1 MKQKQIL
8 FLVIL
13 FLSFSKNVFS
23 AENEKPQE
31 NLTKEEKILTL
42 EDCVSLA
49 KENNLSIKVEQN
61 TLNDLKRKNETSWNS
76 VSPSIKGEASFL
88 DDFSKNTESF
98 SVSGS
103 LGLTLS
109 TNLYSTIKGAKLNY
123 ENGLLTYNQAVKQIE
138 MSVWKTFYGL
148 IYKTE
153 YLSFQSQNLLT
164 AKKNYE
170 QNLEKFKNGKISEL
184 DVMTSRV
191 NYEQK
196 KPTVEEARIG
206 LVNDMEL
213 FKQIIGVPF
222 DEEIKLSGS
231 LDSFLELKNVKL
243 PPKENPAPN
252 VQAAQFALQIAE
264 NNLLADRFSA
274 YGPVISGSY
283 KYGQSLN
290 IDNSLWNETNSLT
303 VAVSIPLDGYLPWS
317 QGAVAI
323 NSKKQA
329 VDSARLKLEDAE
341 KSIRVNTENA
351 LRKINQ
357 IISMLEVSKE
367 TVALAKKTYEMTET
381 AYNYGKTDFLTLQNA
396 SDNVLNAEVSLK
408 NQAKTLM
415 ETLLDTE
422 YLLGL
427 EFGTILKL
435 STE

>member
-1 MKQKQIL
+1 MKLKQIL
-8 FLVIL
+8 FLFIL
-13 FLSFSKNVFS
+13 FSVFSWNVFS
-23 AENEKPQE
+23 AENGELSK
-31 NLTKEEKILTL
+31 EKILTL
-42 EDCVSLA
+42 EECISLA
-49 KENNLSIKVEQN
+49 KENNLSIKVQKN

-76 VSPSIKGEASFL
+76 VSPSIKGEAAFQ
-88 DDFSKNTESF
+88 DDFVNKTESF
-98 SVSGS
+98 AISGS

-138 MSVWKTFYGL
+138 MSVWKTFYDL

-153 YLSFQSQNLLT
+153 YFSFQSQNLLT

-184 DVMTSRV
+184 DVMSTRV
-191 NYEQK
+191 SYEQK
-196 KPTVEEARIG
+196 KPVLEEARID
-206 LVNDMEL
+206 LTNNLEL
-213 FKQIIGVPF
+213 FKNIIGVDF
-222 DEEIKLSGS
+222 DDEIKLDGS
-231 LDSFLELKNVKL
+231 LDFLLELKDIKL
-243 PPKENPAPN
+243 PPKENPSPD
-252 VQAAQFALQIAE
+252 VQAAKFAVEIAE
-264 NNLLADRFSA
+264 NNLLAQRFSS
-274 YGPVISGSY
+274 YSPVITGTY
-283 KYGQSLN
+283 KYAQTLN
-290 IDNSLWNETNSLT
+290 IDNSLWNETSSLS
-303 VAVSIPLDGYLPWS
+303 VGVSIPLDSYLPWS
-317 QGAVAI
+317 SSAVSI
-323 NSKKQA
+323 NSKKESLE
-329 VDSARLKLEDAE
+329 SAKLNLEDAE

>member
-1 MKQKQIL
+1 MKLKQIL
-8 FLVIL
+8 FLFIL
-13 FLSFSKNVFS
+13 FSVFSWNVFS
-23 AENEKPQE
+23 AENDELSK
-31 NLTKEEKILTL
+31 EKILTL
-42 EDCVSLA
+42 EECISLA
-49 KENNLSIKVEQN
+49 KENNLSIKVQKN

-76 VSPSIKGEASFL
+76 VSPSIKGDAAFQ
-88 DDFSKNTESF
+88 DDFINKTESF
-98 SVSGS
+98 AISGS

-138 MSVWKTFYGL
+138 MSVWKTFYDL

-153 YLSFQSQNLLT
+153 YFSFQSQNLLT

-184 DVMTSRV
+184 DVMSSRV
-191 NYEQK
+191 SYEQK
-196 KPTVEEARIG
+196 KPVLEEARID
-206 LVNDMEL
+206 LTNNLEL
-213 FKQIIGVPF
+213 FKNIIGVDF
-222 DEEIKLSGS
+222 DDEIKLDGS
-231 LDSFLELKNVKL
+231 LDFLLELKDIKL
-243 PPKENPAPN
+243 PPKENPSPD
-252 VQAAQFALQIAE
+252 VQAAKFAVEIAE
-264 NNLLADRFSA
+264 NNLLAQRFSS
-274 YGPVISGSY
+274 YSPVITGTY
-283 KYGQSLN
+283 KYAQTLN
-290 IDNSLWNETNSLT
+290 IDNSLWNETSSLS
-303 VAVSIPLDGYLPWS
+303 VGVSIPLDSYLPWS
-317 QGAVAI
+317 SSAVSI
-323 NSKKQA
+323 NSKKESLE
-329 VDSARLKLEDAE
+329 SAKLNLEDAE

>member
-1 MKQKQIL
+1 MKLKQIL
-8 FLVIL
+8 FLFIL
-13 FLSFSKNVFS
+13 FSVFSWNVSS
-23 AENEKPQE
+23 AENGELSK
-31 NLTKEEKILTL
+31 EKILTL
-42 EDCVSLA
+42 EECISLA
-49 KENNLSIKVEQN
+49 KENNLSIKVQKN

-76 VSPSIKGEASFL
+76 VSPSIKGDAAFQ
-88 DDFSKNTESF
+88 DDFTNKTESF
-98 SVSGS
+98 AISGS

-138 MSVWKTFYGL
+138 MSVWKTFYDL

-153 YLSFQSQNLLT
+153 YFSFQSQNLLT

-184 DVMTSRV
+184 DVMSSRV
-191 NYEQK
+191 SYEQK
-196 KPTVEEARIG
+196 KPVLEEARID
-206 LVNDMEL
+206 LTNNLEL
-213 FKQIIGVPF
+213 FKNIIGVDF
-222 DEEIKLSGS
+222 DDEIKLDGS
-231 LDSFLELKNVKL
+231 LDFLLELKDIKL
-243 PPKENPAPN
+243 PPKENPSPD
-252 VQAAQFALQIAE
+252 VQAAKFAVEIAE
-264 NNLLADRFSA
+264 NNLLAQRFSS
-274 YGPVISGSY
+274 YSPVITGTY
-283 KYGQSLN
+283 KYGQALN
-290 IDNSLWNETNSLT
+290 IDNSLWNETSSLS
-303 VAVSIPLDGYLPWS
+303 VGVSIPLDSYLPWS
-317 QGAVAI
+317 SSAVSI
-323 NSKKQA
+323 NSKKESLE
-329 VDSARLKLEDAE
+329 SAKLNLEDAE
-341 KSIRVNTENA
+341 NSIRVNTENA

>member
-1 MKQKQIL
+1 MKLKQIL
-8 FLVIL
+8 FLFIL
-13 FLSFSKNVFS
+13 FSVFSWNVFS
-23 AENEKPQE
+23 AENDELSK
-31 NLTKEEKILTL
+31 EKILTL
-42 EDCVSLA
+42 EECISLA
-49 KENNLSIKVEQN
+49 KENNLSIKVQKN

-76 VSPSIKGEASFL
+76 VSPSIKGDAAFQ
-88 DDFSKNTESF
+88 DDFTNKTESF
-98 SVSGS
+98 SISGS

-138 MSVWKTFYGL
+138 MSVWKTFYDL

-153 YLSFQSQNLLT
+153 YFSFQSQNLLT

-184 DVMTSRV
+184 DVMSSRV
-191 NYEQK
+191 SYEQK
-196 KPTVEEARIG
+196 KPVLEEARID
-206 LVNDMEL
+206 LTNNLEL
-213 FKQIIGVPF
+213 FKNIIGVDF
-222 DEEIKLSGS
+222 DDEIKLDGS
-231 LDSFLELKNVKL
+231 LDFLLELKDIKL
-243 PPKENPAPN
+243 PPKENPSPD
-252 VQAAQFALQIAE
+252 VQAAKFAVEIAE
-264 NNLLADRFSA
+264 NNLLAQRFSS
-274 YGPVISGSY
+274 YSPVITGTY
-283 KYGQSLN
+283 KYGQTLN
-290 IDNSLWNETNSLT
+290 IDNSLWNETSFLS
-303 VAVSIPLDGYLPWS
+303 VGVSIPLDSYLPWS
-317 QGAVAI
+317 SSAVSI
-323 NSKKQA
+323 NSKKESLE
-329 VDSARLKLEDAE
+329 SAKLNLEDAE

>member
-1 MKQKQIL
+1 MKLKQIL
-8 FLVIL
+8 FLFIL
-13 FLSFSKNVFS
+13 FSVFSWNVFS
-23 AENEKPQE
+23 AENDELSK
-31 NLTKEEKILTL
+31 EKILTL
-42 EDCVSLA
+42 EECISLA
-49 KENNLSIKVEQN
+49 KENNLSIKVHKN

-76 VSPSIKGEASFL
+76 VSPSIKGEASFQ
-88 DDFSKNTESF
+88 DDFTNKTTESF
-98 SVSGS
+98 SISGS

-138 MSVWKTFYGL
+138 MSVWKTFYDL

-153 YLSFQSQNLLT
+153 YFSFQSQNLLT

-184 DVMTSRV
+184 DVMSSRV
-191 NYEQK
+191 SYEQK
-196 KPTVEEARIG
+196 KPVLEEARID
-206 LVNDMEL
+206 LTNNLEL
-213 FKQIIGVPF
+213 FKNIIGVDF
-222 DEEIKLSGS
+222 DDEIKLDGS
-231 LDSFLELKNVKL
+231 LDFLLELKDIKL
-243 PPKENPAPN
+243 PPKENPSPD
-252 VQAAQFALQIAE
+252 VQAAKFAVEIAE
-264 NNLLADRFSA
+264 NHLLAQRFSS
-274 YGPVISGSY
+274 YSPVITGTY
-283 KYGQSLN
+283 KYGQTLN
-290 IDNSLWNETNSLT
+290 IDNSLWNETSSIS
-303 VAVSIPLDGYLPWS
+303 VGVSIPLDSYLPWS
-317 QGAVAI
+317 SSAVSI
-323 NSKKQA
+323 NSKKESLE
-329 VDSARLKLEDAE
+329 SAKLNLEDAE

>member
-1 MKQKQIL
+1 MKLKQIL
-8 FLVIL
+8 FLFIL
-13 FLSFSKNVFS
+13 FSVFSWNVFS
-23 AENEKPQE
+23 AENGELSK
-31 NLTKEEKILTL
+31 EKILTL
-42 EDCVSLA
+42 EECISLA
-49 KENNLSIKVEQN
+49 KENNLSIKVQKN

-76 VSPSIKGEASFL
+76 VSPSIKGDAAFQ
-88 DDFSKNTESF
+88 DDFTNKTTESF
-98 SVSGS
+98 SISGS

-138 MSVWKTFYGL
+138 MSVWKTFYDL

-153 YLSFQSQNLLT
+153 YFSFQSQNLLT

-184 DVMTSRV
+184 DVMSSRV
-191 NYEQK
+191 SYEQK
-196 KPTVEEARIG
+196 KPVLEEARID
-206 LVNDMEL
+206 LTNNLEL
-213 FKQIIGVPF
+213 FKNIIGVDF
-222 DEEIKLSGS
+222 DDEIKLDGS
-231 LDSFLELKNVKL
+231 LDFLLELKDIKL
-243 PPKENPAPN
+243 PPKENPSPD
-252 VQAAQFALQIAE
+252 VQAAKFAVEIAE
-264 NNLLADRFSA
+264 NNLLAQRFSS
-274 YGPVISGSY
+274 YSPVITGTY
-283 KYGQSLN
+283 KYGQTLN
-290 IDNSLWNETNSLT
+290 IDNSLWNETSSLS
-303 VAVSIPLDGYLPWS
+303 VGVSIPLDSYLPWS
-317 QGAVAI
+317 SSAVSI
-323 NSKKQA
+323 NSKKESLE
-329 VDSARLKLEDAE
+329 SAKLNLEDAE

>member
-1 MKQKQIL
+1 MKLKQIL
-8 FLVIL
+8 FLFIL
-13 FLSFSKNVFS
+13 FSVFSWNVFS
-23 AENEKPQE
+23 AENGELSK
-31 NLTKEEKILTL
+31 EKILTL
-42 EDCVSLA
+42 EECISLA
-49 KENNLSIKVEQN
+49 KENNLSIKVQKN

-76 VSPSIKGEASFL
+76 VSPSIKGEAAFQ
-88 DDFSKNTESF
+88 DDFVNTTESF
-98 SVSGS
+98 AISGS

-138 MSVWKTFYGL
+138 MSVWKTFYDL

-153 YLSFQSQNLLT
+153 YFSFQSQNLLT

-184 DVMTSRV
+184 DVMSSRV
-191 NYEQK
+191 SYEQK
-196 KPTVEEARIG
+196 KPVLEEARID
-206 LVNDMEL
+206 LTNNLEL
-213 FKQIIGVPF
+213 FKNIIGVDF
-222 DEEIKLSGS
+222 DDEIKLDGS
-231 LDSFLELKNVKL
+231 LDFLLELKDIKL
-243 PPKENPAPN
+243 PPKENPSPD
-252 VQAAQFALQIAE
+252 VQAAKFAVEIAE
-264 NNLLADRFSA
+264 NNLLAQRFSS
-274 YGPVISGSY
+274 YSPVITGTY
-283 KYGQSLN
+283 KYGQALN
-290 IDNSLWNETNSLT
+290 IDNSLWNETSSLS
-303 VAVSIPLDGYLPWS
+303 VGVSIPLDSYLPWS
-317 QGAVAI
+317 SNAVSI
-323 NSKKQA
+323 NSKKESLE
-329 VDSARLKLEDAE
+329 SAKLNLEDAE

>member
-1 MKQKQIL
+1 MKLKQIL
-8 FLVIL
+8 FLFIL
-13 FLSFSKNVFS
+13 FSVFSWNVFS
-23 AENEKPQE
+23 AENDELSK
-31 NLTKEEKILTL
+31 EKILTL
-42 EDCVSLA
+42 EECISLA
-49 KENNLSIKVEQN
+49 KENNLSIKVHKN

-76 VSPSIKGEASFL
+76 VSPSIKGDAAFQ
-88 DDFSKNTESF
+88 DDFTNKTTESF
-98 SVSGS
+98 SISGS

-138 MSVWKTFYGL
+138 MSVWKTFYDL

-153 YLSFQSQNLLT
+153 YFSFQSQNLLT

-184 DVMTSRV
+184 DVMSSRV
-191 NYEQK
+191 SYEQK
-196 KPTVEEARIG
+196 KPVLEEARID
-206 LVNDMEL
+206 LTNNLEL
-213 FKQIIGVPF
+213 FKNIIGVDF
-222 DEEIKLSGS
+222 DDEIKLDGS
-231 LDSFLELKNVKL
+231 LDFLLELKDIKL
-243 PPKENPAPN
+243 PPKENPSPD
-252 VQAAQFALQIAE
+252 VQAAKFAVEIAE
-264 NNLLADRFSA
+264 NNLLAQRFSS
-274 YGPVISGSY
+274 YSPVITGTY
-283 KYGQSLN
+283 KYGQALN
-290 IDNSLWNETNSLT
+290 IDNSLWNETSSLS
-303 VAVSIPLDGYLPWS
+303 VGVSIPLDSYLPWS
-317 QGAVAI
+317 SSAVSI
-323 NSKKQA
+323 NSKKESLE
-329 VDSARLKLEDAE
+329 SAKLNLEDAE

-396 SDNVLNAEVSLK
+396 SDNVLNTEVSLK

>member
-1 MKQKQIL
+1 MKLKQIL
-8 FLVIL
+8 FLFIL
-13 FLSFSKNVFS
+13 FSVFSWNVFS
-23 AENEKPQE
+23 AENGELSK
-31 NLTKEEKILTL
+31 EKILTL
-42 EDCVSLA
+42 EECISLA
-49 KENNLSIKVEQN
+49 KENNLSIKVHKN

-76 VSPSIKGEASFL
+76 VSPSIKGDAAFQ
-88 DDFSKNTESF
+88 DDFTNKTESF
-98 SVSGS
+98 AISGS

-138 MSVWKTFYGL
+138 MSVWKTFYDL

-153 YLSFQSQNLLT
+153 YFSFQSQNLLT

-184 DVMTSRV
+184 DVMSSRV
-191 NYEQK
+191 SYEQK
-196 KPTVEEARIG
+196 KPLLEEARID
-206 LVNDMEL
+206 LTNNLEL
-213 FKQIIGVPF
+213 FKNIIGVDF
-222 DEEIKLSGS
+222 DDEIKLDGS
-231 LDSFLELKNVKL
+231 LDFLLELKDIKL
-243 PPKENPAPN
+243 PPKENPSPD
-252 VQAAQFALQIAE
+252 VQAAKFAVEIAE
-264 NNLLADRFSA
+264 NNLLAQRFSS
-274 YGPVISGSY
+274 YSPVITGTY
-283 KYGQSLN
+283 KYGQALN
-290 IDNSLWNETNSLT
+290 IDNSLWNETSSLS
-303 VAVSIPLDGYLPWS
+303 VGVSIPLDSYLPWS
-317 QGAVAI
+317 SSAVSI
-323 NSKKQA
+323 NSKKESLE
-329 VDSARLKLEDAE
+329 SAKLNLEDAE

>member
-1 MKQKQIL
+1 MKLKQIL
-8 FLVIL
+8 FLFIL
-13 FLSFSKNVFS
+13 FSVFSWNVFS
-23 AENEKPQE
+23 AENDELSK
-31 NLTKEEKILTL
+31 EKILTL
-42 EDCVSLA
+42 EECISLA
-49 KENNLSIKVEQN
+49 KENNLSIKVHKN

-76 VSPSIKGEASFL
+76 VSPSIKGDAAFQ
-88 DDFSKNTESF
+88 DDFTNKTTESF
-98 SVSGS
+98 SISGS

-138 MSVWKTFYGL
+138 MSVWKTFYDL

-153 YLSFQSQNLLT
+153 YFSFQSQNLLT

-184 DVMTSRV
+184 DVMSSRV
-191 NYEQK
+191 SYEQK
-196 KPTVEEARIG
+196 KPVLEEARID
-206 LVNDMEL
+206 LTNNLEL
-213 FKQIIGVPF
+213 FKNIIGVDF
-222 DEEIKLSGS
+222 DDEIKLDGS
-231 LDSFLELKNVKL
+231 LDFLLELKDIKL
-243 PPKENPAPN
+243 PPKENPSPD
-252 VQAAQFALQIAE
+252 VQAAKFAVEIAE
-264 NNLLADRFSA
+264 NNLLAQRFSS
-274 YGPVISGSY
+274 YSPVITGTY
-283 KYGQSLN
+283 KYGQTLN
-290 IDNSLWNETNSLT
+290 IDNSLWNETSSLS
-303 VAVSIPLDGYLPWS
+303 VGVSIPLDSYLPWS
-317 QGAVAI
+317 SSAVSI
-323 NSKKQA
+323 NSKKESLE
-329 VDSARLKLEDAE
+329 SAKLNLEDAE

>member
-1 MKQKQIL
+1 MKLKQIL
-8 FLVIL
+8 FLFIL
-13 FLSFSKNVFS
+13 FSVFSWNVFS
-23 AENEKPQE
+23 AENGELSK
-31 NLTKEEKILTL
+31 EKILTL
-42 EDCVSLA
+42 EECISLA
-49 KENNLSIKVEQN
+49 KENNLSIKVQKN

-76 VSPSIKGEASFL
+76 VSPSIKGDALFQ
-88 DDFSKNTESF
+88 DDFTNKTTESF
-98 SVSGS
+98 SISGS

-138 MSVWKTFYGL
+138 MSVWKTFYDL

-153 YLSFQSQNLLT
+153 YFSFQSQNLLT

-184 DVMTSRV
+184 DVMSSRV
-191 NYEQK
+191 SYEQK
-196 KPTVEEARIG
+196 KPVLEEARID
-206 LVNDMEL
+206 LTNNLEL
-213 FKQIIGVPF
+213 FKNIIGVDF
-222 DEEIKLSGS
+222 DDEIKLDGS
-231 LDSFLELKNVKL
+231 LDFLLELKDIKL
-243 PPKENPAPN
+243 PPKENPSPD
-252 VQAAQFALQIAE
+252 VQAAKFAVEIAE
-264 NNLLADRFSA
+264 NNLLAQRFSS
-274 YGPVISGSY
+274 YSPVITGTY
-283 KYGQSLN
+283 KYGQTLN
-290 IDNSLWNETNSLT
+290 IDNSLWNETSSLS
-303 VAVSIPLDGYLPWS
+303 VGVSIPLDSYLPWS
-317 QGAVAI
+317 SSAVSI
-323 NSKKQA
+323 NSKKESLE
-329 VDSARLKLEDAE
+329 SAKLNLEDAE
-341 KSIRVNTENA
+341 NSIRVNTENA

>member
-1 MKQKQIL
+1 MKLKQIL
-8 FLVIL
+8 FLFIL
-13 FLSFSKNVFS
+13 FSVFSWNVFS
-23 AENEKPQE
+23 AENGELSK
-31 NLTKEEKILTL
+31 EKILTL
-42 EDCVSLA
+42 EECISLA
-49 KENNLSIKVEQN
+49 KENNLSIKVQKN

-76 VSPSIKGEASFL
+76 VSPSIKGDAAFQ
-88 DDFSKNTESF
+88 DDFINKTTESF
-98 SVSGS
+98 SISGS

-138 MSVWKTFYGL
+138 MSVWKTFYDL

-153 YLSFQSQNLLT
+153 YFSFQSQNLLT

-184 DVMTSRV
+184 DVMSSRV
-191 NYEQK
+191 SYEQK
-196 KPTVEEARIG
+196 KPVLEEARID
-206 LVNDMEL
+206 LTNNLEL
-213 FKQIIGVPF
+213 FKNIIGVDF
-222 DEEIKLSGS
+222 DDEIKLDGS
-231 LDSFLELKNVKL
+231 LDFLLELKDIKL
-243 PPKENPAPN
+243 PPKENPSPD
-252 VQAAQFALQIAE
+252 VQAAKFAVEIAE
-264 NNLLADRFSA
+264 NNLLAQRFSS
-274 YGPVISGSY
+274 YSPVITGTY
-283 KYGQSLN
+283 KYGQALN
-290 IDNSLWNETNSLT
+290 IDNSLWNETSSLS
-303 VAVSIPLDGYLPWS
+303 VGVSIPLDSYLPWS
-317 QGAVAI
+317 SSAVSI
-323 NSKKQA
+323 NSKKESLE
-329 VDSARLKLEDAE
+329 SAKLNLEDAE

>member
-1 MKQKQIL
+1 MKLKQIL
-8 FLVIL
+8 FLFIL
-13 FLSFSKNVFS
+13 FSVFSWNVFS
-23 AENEKPQE
+23 AENDELSK
-31 NLTKEEKILTL
+31 EKILTL
-42 EDCVSLA
+42 EECISLA
-49 KENNLSIKVEQN
+49 KENNLSIKVQKN

-76 VSPSIKGEASFL
+76 VSPSIKGDAAFQ
-88 DDFSKNTESF
+88 DDFTNKTTERF
-98 SVSGS
+98 EISGS

-138 MSVWKTFYGL
+138 MSVWKTFYDL

-153 YLSFQSQNLLT
+153 YFSFQSQNLLT

-184 DVMTSRV
+184 DVMSSRV
-191 NYEQK
+191 SYEQK
-196 KPTVEEARIG
+196 KPVLEEARID
-206 LVNDMEL
+206 LTNNLEL
-213 FKQIIGVPF
+213 FKNIIGVDF
-222 DEEIKLSGS
+222 DDEIKLDGS
-231 LDSFLELKNVKL
+231 LDFLLELKDIKL
-243 PPKENPAPN
+243 PPKENPSPD
-252 VQAAQFALQIAE
+252 VQAAKFAVEIAE
-264 NNLLADRFSA
+264 NNLLAQRFSS
-274 YGPVISGSY
+274 YSPVITGTY
-283 KYGQSLN
+283 KYGQTLN
-290 IDNSLWNETNSLT
+290 IDNSLWNETSSLS
-303 VAVSIPLDGYLPWS
+303 VGVSIPLDSYLPWS
-317 QGAVAI
+317 SSAVSI
-323 NSKKQA
+323 NSKKESLE
-329 VDSARLKLEDAE
+329 SAKLNLEDAE

>member
-1 MKQKQIL
+1 MKLKQIL
-8 FLVIL
+8 FLFIL
-13 FLSFSKNVFS
+13 FSVFSWNVFS
-23 AENEKPQE
+23 AENDELSK
-31 NLTKEEKILTL
+31 EKILTL
-42 EDCVSLA
+42 EECISLA
-49 KENNLSIKVEQN
+49 KENNLSIKVHKN

-76 VSPSIKGEASFL
+76 VSPSIKGEAAFQ
-88 DDFSKNTESF
+88 DDFINKTESF
-98 SVSGS
+98 AISGS

-138 MSVWKTFYGL
+138 MSVWKTFYDL

-153 YLSFQSQNLLT
+153 YFSFQSQNLLT

-184 DVMTSRV
+184 DVMSSRV
-191 NYEQK
+191 SYEQK
-196 KPTVEEARIG
+196 KPVLEEARID
-206 LVNDMEL
+206 LTNNLEL
-213 FKQIIGVPF
+213 FKNIIGVDF
-222 DEEIKLSGS
+222 DDEIKLDGS
-231 LDSFLELKNVKL
+231 LDFLLELKDIKL
-243 PPKENPAPN
+243 PPKENPSPD
-252 VQAAQFALQIAE
+252 VQAAKFAVEIAE
-264 NNLLADRFSA
+264 NNLLAQRFSS
-274 YGPVISGSY
+274 YSPVITGTY
-283 KYGQSLN
+283 KYGQALN
-290 IDNSLWNETNSLT
+290 IDNSLWNETSSLS
-303 VAVSIPLDGYLPWS
+303 VGVSIPLDSYLPWS
-317 QGAVAI
+317 SSAVSI
-323 NSKKQA
+323 NSKKESLE
-329 VDSARLKLEDAE
+329 SAKLNLEDAE

>member
-1 MKQKQIL
+1 MKLKQIL
-8 FLVIL
+8 FLFIL
-13 FLSFSKNVFS
+13 FSVFSWNVFS
-23 AENEKPQE
+23 AENDELSK
-31 NLTKEEKILTL
+31 EKILTL
-42 EDCVSLA
+42 EECISLA
-49 KENNLSIKVEQN
+49 KENNLSIKVQKN

-76 VSPSIKGEASFL
+76 VSPSIKGEAAFQ
-88 DDFSKNTESF
+88 DDFVNKTESF
-98 SVSGS
+98 AISGS

-138 MSVWKTFYGL
+138 MSVWKTFYDL

-153 YLSFQSQNLLT
+153 YFSFQSQNLLT

-184 DVMTSRV
+184 DVMSSRV
-191 NYEQK
+191 SYEQK
-196 KPTVEEARIG
+196 KPVLEEARID
-206 LVNDMEL
+206 LTNNLEL
-213 FKQIIGVPF
+213 FKNIIGVDF
-222 DEEIKLSGS
+222 DDEIKLDGS
-231 LDSFLELKNVKL
+231 LDFLLELKDIKL
-243 PPKENPAPN
+243 PPKENPSPD
-252 VQAAQFALQIAE
+252 VQAAKFAVEIAE
-264 NNLLADRFSA
+264 NNLLAQRFSSDS
-274 YGPVISGSY
+274 PVITGTY
-283 KYGQSLN
+283 KYGQALN
-290 IDNSLWNETNSLT
+290 IDNSLWNETSSLS
-303 VAVSIPLDGYLPWS
+303 VGVSIPLDSYLPWS
-317 QGAVAI
+317 SSAVSI
-323 NSKKQA
+323 NSKKESLE
-329 VDSARLKLEDAE
+329 SAKLNLEDAE
-341 KSIRVNTENA
+341 NSIRVNTENA

>member
-1 MKQKQIL
+1 MKLKQIL
-8 FLVIL
+8 FLFIL
-13 FLSFSKNVFS
+13 FSVFSWNVFS
-23 AENEKPQE
+23 AENDELSK
-31 NLTKEEKILTL
+31 EKILTL
-42 EDCVSLA
+42 EECISLA
-49 KENNLSIKVEQN
+49 KENNLSIKVQKN

-76 VSPSIKGEASFL
+76 VSPSIKGEAAFQ
-88 DDFSKNTESF
+88 DDFVNKTESF
-98 SVSGS
+98 AISGS

-138 MSVWKTFYGL
+138 MSVWKTFYDL

-153 YLSFQSQNLLT
+153 YFSFQSQNLLT

-184 DVMTSRV
+184 DVMSSRV
-191 NYEQK
+191 SYEQK
-196 KPTVEEARIG
+196 KPVLEEARID
-206 LVNDMEL
+206 LTNNLEL
-213 FKQIIGVPF
+213 FKNIIGVDF
-222 DEEIKLSGS
+222 DDEIKLDGS
-231 LDSFLELKNVKL
+231 LDFLLELKDIKL
-243 PPKENPAPN
+243 PPKENPSPD
-252 VQAAQFALQIAE
+252 VQAAKFAVEIAE
-264 NNLLADRFSA
+264 NNLLAQRFSS
-274 YGPVISGSY
+274 YSPVITGTY
-283 KYGQSLN
+283 KYGQALN
-290 IDNSLWNETNSLT
+290 IDNSLWNETSSLS
-303 VAVSIPLDGYLPWS
+303 VGVSIPLDSYLPWS
-317 QGAVAI
+317 SSAVSI
-323 NSKKQA
+323 NSKKESLE
-329 VDSARLKLEDAE
+329 SAKLNLEDAE

>member
-1 MKQKQIL
+1 MKLKQIL
-8 FLVIL
+8 FLFIL
-13 FLSFSKNVFS
+13 FSVFSWNVFS
-23 AENEKPQE
+23 AENGELSK
-31 NLTKEEKILTL
+31 EKILTL
-42 EDCVSLA
+42 EECISLA
-49 KENNLSIKVEQN
+49 KENNLSIKVQKN

-76 VSPSIKGEASFL
+76 VSPSIKGDAAFQ
-88 DDFSKNTESF
+88 DDFTNKTTESF
-98 SVSGS
+98 SISGS

-138 MSVWKTFYGL
+138 MSVWKTFYDL

-153 YLSFQSQNLLT
+153 YFSFQSQNLLT

-184 DVMTSRV
+184 DVMSSRV
-191 NYEQK
+191 SYEQK
-196 KPTVEEARIG
+196 KPVLEEARID
-206 LVNDMEL
+206 LTNNLEL
-213 FKQIIGVPF
+213 FKNIIGVDF
-222 DEEIKLSGS
+222 DDEIKLDGS
-231 LDSFLELKNVKL
+231 LDFLLELKDIKL
-243 PPKENPAPN
+243 PPKENPSPD
-252 VQAAQFALQIAE
+252 VQAAKFAVEIAE
-264 NNLLADRFSA
+264 NNLLAQRFSS
-274 YGPVISGSY
+274 YSPVITGTY
-283 KYGQSLN
+283 KYAQTLN
-290 IDNSLWNETNSLT
+290 IDNSLWNETSSLS
-303 VAVSIPLDGYLPWS
+303 VGVSIPLDSYLPWS
-317 QGAVAI
+317 SSAVSI
-323 NSKKQA
+323 NSKKESLE
-329 VDSARLKLEDAE
+329 SAKLNLEDAE
-341 KSIRVNTENA
+341 NSIRVNTENA

>member
-1 MKQKQIL
+1 MKLKQIL
-8 FLVIL
+8 FLFIL
-13 FLSFSKNVFS
+13 FSVFSWNVFS
-23 AENEKPQE
+23 AENGELSK
-31 NLTKEEKILTL
+31 EKILTL
-42 EDCVSLA
+42 EECISLA
-49 KENNLSIKVEQN
+49 KENNLSIKVQKN

-76 VSPSIKGEASFL
+76 VSPSIKGDAAFQ
-88 DDFSKNTESF
+88 DDFTNKTESF
-98 SVSGS
+98 AISGS

-138 MSVWKTFYGL
+138 MSVWKTFYDL

-153 YLSFQSQNLLT
+153 YFSFQSQNLLT

-184 DVMTSRV
+184 DVMSRRV
-191 NYEQK
+191 SYEQK
-196 KPTVEEARIG
+196 KPVLEEARID
-206 LVNDMEL
+206 LTNNLEL
-213 FKQIIGVPF
+213 FKNIIGVDF
-222 DEEIKLSGS
+222 DDEIKLDGS
-231 LDSFLELKNVKL
+231 LDFLLELKDIKL
-243 PPKENPAPN
+243 PPKENPSPD
-252 VQAAQFALQIAE
+252 VQAAKFAVEIAE
-264 NNLLADRFSA
+264 NNLLAQRFSS
-274 YGPVISGSY
+274 YSPVITGTY
-283 KYGQSLN
+283 KYAQTLN
-290 IDNSLWNETNSLT
+290 IDNSLWNETSSLS
-303 VAVSIPLDGYLPWS
+303 VGVSIPLDSYLPWS
-317 QGAVAI
+317 SSAVSI
-323 NSKKQA
+323 NSKKESLE
-329 VDSARLKLEDAE
+329 SAKLNLEDAE

>member
-1 MKQKQIL
+1 MKLKQIL
-8 FLVIL
+8 FLFIL
-13 FLSFSKNVFS
+13 FSVFSWNVSS
-23 AENEKPQE
+23 AENGELSK
-31 NLTKEEKILTL
+31 EKILTL
-42 EDCVSLA
+42 EECISLA
-49 KENNLSIKVEQN
+49 KENNLSIKVQKN

-76 VSPSIKGEASFL
+76 VSPSIKGDAAFQ
-88 DDFSKNTESF
+88 DDFINKTESF
-98 SVSGS
+98 AISGS

-138 MSVWKTFYGL
+138 MSVWKTFYDL

-153 YLSFQSQNLLT
+153 YFSFQSQNLLT

-184 DVMTSRV
+184 DVMSSRV
-191 NYEQK
+191 SYEQK
-196 KPTVEEARIG
+196 KPVLEEARID
-206 LVNDMEL
+206 LTNNLEL
-213 FKQIIGVPF
+213 FKNIIGVDF
-222 DEEIKLSGS
+222 DDEIKLDGS
-231 LDSFLELKNVKL
+231 LDFLLELKDIKL
-243 PPKENPAPN
+243 PPKENPSPD
-252 VQAAQFALQIAE
+252 VQAAKFAVEIAE
-264 NNLLADRFSA
+264 NNLLAQRFSS
-274 YGPVISGSY
+274 YSPVITGTY
-283 KYGQSLN
+283 KYAQTLN
-290 IDNSLWNETNSLT
+290 IDNSLWNETSSLS
-303 VAVSIPLDGYLPWS
+303 VGVSIPLDSYLPWS
-317 QGAVAI
+317 SSAVSI
-323 NSKKQA
+323 NSKKESLE
-329 VDSARLKLEDAE
+329 SAKLNLEDAE

>member
-1 MKQKQIL
+1 MKLNQIL
-8 FLVIL
+8 FLFIL
-13 FLSFSKNVFS
+13 FSVFSWNVFS
-23 AENEKPQE
+23 AENGELSK
-31 NLTKEEKILTL
+31 EKILTL
-42 EDCVSLA
+42 EECISLA
-49 KENNLSIKVEQN
+49 KENNLSIKVQKN

-76 VSPSIKGEASFL
+76 VSPSIKGDAAFQ
-88 DDFSKNTESF
+88 DDFTNKTESF
-98 SVSGS
+98 AISGS

-138 MSVWKTFYGL
+138 MSVWKTFYDL

-153 YLSFQSQNLLT
+153 YFSFQSQNLLT

-184 DVMTSRV
+184 DVMSSRV
-191 NYEQK
+191 SYEQK
-196 KPTVEEARIG
+196 KPVLEEARID
-206 LVNDMEL
+206 LTNNLEL
-213 FKQIIGVPF
+213 FKNIIGVDF
-222 DEEIKLSGS
+222 DDEIKLDGS
-231 LDSFLELKNVKL
+231 LDFLLELKDIKL
-243 PPKENPAPN
+243 PPKENPSPD
-252 VQAAQFALQIAE
+252 VQAAKFAVEIAE
-264 NNLLADRFSA
+264 NNLLAQRFSS
-274 YGPVISGSY
+274 YSPVITGTY
-283 KYGQSLN
+283 KYGQTLN
-290 IDNSLWNETNSLT
+290 IDNSLWNETSSLS
-303 VAVSIPLDGYLPWS
+303 VGVSIPLDSYLPWS
-317 QGAVAI
+317 SSAVSI
-323 NSKKQA
+323 NSKKESLE
-329 VDSARLKLEDAE
+329 SAKLNLEDAE

>member
-1 MKQKQIL
+1 MKLKQIL
-8 FLVIL
+8 FLFIL
-13 FLSFSKNVFS
+13 FSVFSWNVFS
-23 AENEKPQE
+23 AENDELSK
-31 NLTKEEKILTL
+31 EKILTL
-42 EDCVSLA
+42 EECISLA
-49 KENNLSIKVEQN
+49 KENNLSIKVQKN

-76 VSPSIKGEASFL
+76 VSPSIKGEAAFQ
-88 DDFSKNTESF
+88 DDFVNKTESF
-98 SVSGS
+98 AISGS

-138 MSVWKTFYGL
+138 MSVWKTFYDL

-153 YLSFQSQNLLT
+153 YFSFQSQNLLT

-184 DVMTSRV
+184 DVMSSRV
-191 NYEQK
+191 SYEQK
-196 KPTVEEARIG
+196 KPVLEEARID
-206 LVNDMEL
+206 LTNNLEL
-213 FKQIIGVPF
+213 FKNIIGVDF
-222 DEEIKLSGS
+222 DDEIKLDGS
-231 LDSFLELKNVKL
+231 LDFLLELKDIKL
-243 PPKENPAPN
+243 PPKENPSPD
-252 VQAAQFALQIAE
+252 VQAAKFAVEIAE
-264 NNLLADRFSA
+264 NNLLAQRFSS
-274 YGPVISGSY
+274 YSPVITGTY
-283 KYGQSLN
+283 KYAQTLN
-290 IDNSLWNETNSLT
+290 IDNSLWNETSSLS
-303 VAVSIPLDGYLPWS
+303 VGVSIPLDSYLPWS
-317 QGAVAI
+317 SSAVSI
-323 NSKKQA
+323 NSKKESLE
-329 VDSARLKLEDAE
+329 SAKLNLEDAE

>member
-1 MKQKQIL
+1 MKLKQIL
-8 FLVIL
+8 FLFIL
-13 FLSFSKNVFS
+13 FSWNVFS
-23 AENEKPQE
+23 AENDELSK
-31 NLTKEEKILTL
+31 EKILTL
-42 EDCVSLA
+42 EECISLA
-49 KENNLSIKVEQN
+49 KENNLSIKVQKN

-76 VSPSIKGEASFL
+76 VSPSIKGDAAFQ
-88 DDFSKNTESF
+88 DDFTNKTTESF
-98 SVSGS
+98 SILGS

-138 MSVWKTFYGL
+138 MSVWKTFYDL

-153 YLSFQSQNLLT
+153 YFSFQSQNLLT

-184 DVMTSRV
+184 DVMSSRV
-191 NYEQK
+191 SYEQK
-196 KPTVEEARIG
+196 KPVLEEARID
-206 LVNDMEL
+206 LTNNLEL
-213 FKQIIGVPF
+213 FKNIIGVDF
-222 DEEIKLSGS
+222 DDEIKLDGS
-231 LDSFLELKNVKL
+231 LDFLLELKDIKL
-243 PPKENPAPN
+243 PPKENPSPD
-252 VQAAQFALQIAE
+252 VQAAKFAVEIAE
-264 NNLLADRFSA
+264 NNLLAQRFSS
-274 YGPVISGSY
+274 YSPVITGTY
-283 KYGQSLN
+283 KYGQTLN
-290 IDNSLWNETNSLT
+290 IDNSLWNETSSLS
-303 VAVSIPLDGYLPWS
+303 VGVSIPLDSYLPWS
-317 QGAVAI
+317 SNAVSI
-323 NSKKQA
+323 NSKKESLE
-329 VDSARLKLEDAE
+329 SAKLNLEDAE

>member
-1 MKQKQIL
+1 MKLKQIL
-8 FLVIL
+8 FLFIL
-13 FLSFSKNVFS
+13 FSVFSWNVFS
-23 AENEKPQE
+23 AENGELSK
-31 NLTKEEKILTL
+31 EKILTL
-42 EDCVSLA
+42 EECISLA
-49 KENNLSIKVEQN
+49 KENNLSIKVHKN

-76 VSPSIKGEASFL
+76 VSPSIKGEAAFQ
-88 DDFSKNTESF
+88 DDFVNKTESF
-98 SVSGS
+98 AISGS

-138 MSVWKTFYGL
+138 MSVWKTFYDL

-153 YLSFQSQNLLT
+153 YFSFQSQNLLT

-184 DVMTSRV
+184 DVMSSRV
-191 NYEQK
+191 SYEQK
-196 KPTVEEARIG
+196 KPVLEEARID
-206 LVNDMEL
+206 LTNNLEL
-213 FKQIIGVPF
+213 FKNIIGVDF
-222 DEEIKLSGS
+222 DDEIKLDGS
-231 LDSFLELKNVKL
+231 LDFLLELKDIKL
-243 PPKENPAPN
+243 PPKENPSPD
-252 VQAAQFALQIAE
+252 VQAAKFAVEIAE
-264 NNLLADRFSA
+264 NNLLAQRFSS
-274 YGPVISGSY
+274 YSPVITGTY
-283 KYGQSLN
+283 KYAQTLN
-290 IDNSLWNETNSLT
+290 IDNSLWNETSSLS
-303 VAVSIPLDGYLPWS
+303 VGVSIPLDSYLPWS
-317 QGAVAI
+317 SSAVSI
-323 NSKKQA
+323 NSKKESLE
-329 VDSARLKLEDAE
+329 SAKLNLEDAE

-427 EFGTILKL
+427 EFGTILKF

>member
-1 MKQKQIL
+1 MKLKQIL
-8 FLVIL
+8 FLFIL
-13 FLSFSKNVFS
+13 FSVFSWNVFS
-23 AENEKPQE
+23 AENDELSK
-31 NLTKEEKILTL
+31 EKILTL
-42 EDCVSLA
+42 EECISLA
-49 KENNLSIKVEQN
+49 KENNLSIKVHKN

-76 VSPSIKGEASFL
+76 VSPSIKGDAAFQ
-88 DDFSKNTESF
+88 DDFVNKTESF
-98 SVSGS
+98 AISGS

-138 MSVWKTFYGL
+138 MSVWKTFYDL

-153 YLSFQSQNLLT
+153 YFSFQSQNLLT

-184 DVMTSRV
+184 DVMSSRV
-191 NYEQK
+191 SYEQK
-196 KPTVEEARIG
+196 KPVLEEARID
-206 LVNDMEL
+206 LTNNLEL
-213 FKQIIGVPF
+213 FKNIIGVDF
-222 DEEIKLSGS
+222 DDEIKLDGS
-231 LDSFLELKNVKL
+231 LDFLLELKDIKL
-243 PPKENPAPN
+243 PPKENPSPD
-252 VQAAQFALQIAE
+252 VQAAKFAVEIAE
-264 NNLLADRFSA
+264 NNLLAQRFSS
-274 YGPVISGSY
+274 YSPVITGTY
-283 KYGQSLN
+283 KYGQTLN
-290 IDNSLWNETNSLT
+290 IDNSLWNETSSLS
-303 VAVSIPLDGYLPWS
+303 VGVSIPLDSYLPWS
-317 QGAVAI
+317 SSAVSI
-323 NSKKQA
+323 NSKKESLE
-329 VDSARLKLEDAE
+329 SAKLNLEDAE
-341 KSIRVNTENA
+341 NSIRVNTENA

>member
-1 MKQKQIL
+1 MKLKQIL
-8 FLVIL
+8 FLFIL
-13 FLSFSKNVFS
+13 FSVFSWNVFS
-23 AENEKPQE
+23 AENGELSK
-31 NLTKEEKILTL
+31 EKILTL
-42 EDCVSLA
+42 EECISLA
-49 KENNLSIKVEQN
+49 KENNLSIKVQKN

-76 VSPSIKGEASFL
+76 VSPSIKGDAAFQ
-88 DDFSKNTESF
+88 DDFINKTESF
-98 SVSGS
+98 AISGS

-138 MSVWKTFYGL
+138 MSVWKTFYDL

-153 YLSFQSQNLLT
+153 YFSFQSQNLLT

-184 DVMTSRV
+184 DVMSSRV
-191 NYEQK
+191 SYEQK
-196 KPTVEEARIG
+196 KPVLEEARID
-206 LVNDMEL
+206 LTNNLEL
-213 FKQIIGVPF
+213 FKNIIGVDF
-222 DEEIKLSGS
+222 DDEIKLDGS
-231 LDSFLELKNVKL
+231 LDFLLELKDIKL
-243 PPKENPAPN
+243 PPKENPSPD
-252 VQAAQFALQIAE
+252 VQAAKFAVEIAE
-264 NNLLADRFSA
+264 NNLLAQRFSS
-274 YGPVISGSY
+274 YSPVITGTY
-283 KYGQSLN
+283 KYGQTLN
-290 IDNSLWNETNSLT
+290 IDNSLWNETSSLS
-303 VAVSIPLDGYLPWS
+303 VGVSIPLDSYLPWS
-317 QGAVAI
+317 SSAVSI
-323 NSKKQA
+323 NSKKESLE
-329 VDSARLKLEDAE
+329 SAKLNLEDAE

-357 IISMLEVSKE
+357 IISMLKVSKE

>member
-1 MKQKQIL
+1 MKLKQIL
-8 FLVIL
+8 FLFIL
-13 FLSFSKNVFS
+13 FSVFSWNVFS
-23 AENEKPQE
+23 AENDELSK
-31 NLTKEEKILTL
+31 EKILTL
-42 EDCVSLA
+42 EECISLA
-49 KENNLSIKVEQN
+49 KENNLSIKVQKN

-76 VSPSIKGEASFL
+76 VSPSIKGDAVFQ
-88 DDFSKNTESF
+88 DDFTNKTESF
-98 SVSGS
+98 AISGS

-138 MSVWKTFYGL
+138 MSVWKTFYDL

-153 YLSFQSQNLLT
+153 YFSFQSQNLLT

-184 DVMTSRV
+184 DVMSSRV
-191 NYEQK
+191 SYEQK
-196 KPTVEEARIG
+196 KPVLEEARID
-206 LVNDMEL
+206 LTNNLEL
-213 FKQIIGVPF
+213 FKNIIGVDF
-222 DEEIKLSGS
+222 DDEIKLDGS
-231 LDSFLELKNVKL
+231 LDFLLELKDIKL
-243 PPKENPAPN
+243 PPKEKPSPD
-252 VQAAQFALQIAE
+252 VQAAKFAVEIAE
-264 NNLLADRFSA
+264 NNLLAQRFSS
-274 YGPVISGSY
+274 YSPVITGTY
-283 KYGQSLN
+283 KYGQTLN
-290 IDNSLWNETNSLT
+290 IDNSLWNETSFLS
-303 VAVSIPLDGYLPWS
+303 VGVSIPLDSYLPWS
-317 QGAVAI
+317 SSAVSI
-323 NSKKQA
+323 NSKKESLE
-329 VDSARLKLEDAE
+329 SAKLNLEDAE

>member
-1 MKQKQIL
+1 MKLKQIL
-8 FLVIL
+8 FLFIL
-13 FLSFSKNVFS
+13 FSVFSWNVFS
-23 AENEKPQE
+23 AENDELSK
-31 NLTKEEKILTL
+31 EKILTL
-42 EDCVSLA
+42 EECISLA
-49 KENNLSIKVEQN
+49 KENNLSIKVHKN

-76 VSPSIKGEASFL
+76 VSPSIKGDAAFQ
-88 DDFSKNTESF
+88 DDFINKTESF
-98 SVSGS
+98 AISGS

-138 MSVWKTFYGL
+138 MSVWKTFYDL

-153 YLSFQSQNLLT
+153 YFSFQSQNLLT

-184 DVMTSRV
+184 DVMSSRV
-191 NYEQK
+191 SYEQK
-196 KPTVEEARIG
+196 KPVLEEARID
-206 LVNDMEL
+206 LTNNLEL
-213 FKQIIGVPF
+213 FKNIIGVDF
-222 DEEIKLSGS
+222 DDEIKLDGS
-231 LDSFLELKNVKL
+231 LDFLLELKDIKL
-243 PPKENPAPN
+243 PPKENPSPD
-252 VQAAQFALQIAE
+252 VQAAKFAVEIAE
-264 NNLLADRFSA
+264 NNLLAQRFSS
-274 YGPVISGSY
+274 YSPVITGTY
-283 KYGQSLN
+283 KYGQTLN
-290 IDNSLWNETNSLT
+290 IDNSLWNETSSLS
-303 VAVSIPLDGYLPWS
+303 VGVSIPLDSYLPWS
-317 QGAVAI
+317 SSAVSI
-323 NSKKQA
+323 NSKKESLE
-329 VDSARLKLEDAE
+329 SAKLNLEDAE
-341 KSIRVNTENA
+341 NSIRVNTENA

>member
-1 MKQKQIL
+1 MKLKQIL
-8 FLVIL
+8 FLFIL
-13 FLSFSKNVFS
+13 FSVFSWNVFS
-23 AENEKPQE
+23 AENGELSK
-31 NLTKEEKILTL
+31 EKILTL
-42 EDCVSLA
+42 EECISLA
-49 KENNLSIKVEQN
+49 KENNLSIKVQKN

-76 VSPSIKGEASFL
+76 VSPSIKGDAAFQ
-88 DDFSKNTESF
+88 DDFINKTESF
-98 SVSGS
+98 AISGS

-138 MSVWKTFYGL
+138 MSVWKTFYDL

-153 YLSFQSQNLLT
+153 YFSFQSQNLLT

-184 DVMTSRV
+184 DVMSSRV
-191 NYEQK
+191 SYEQK
-196 KPTVEEARIG
+196 KPVLEEARID
-206 LVNDMEL
+206 LTNNLEL
-213 FKQIIGVPF
+213 FKNIIGVDF
-222 DEEIKLSGS
+222 DDEIKLDGS
-231 LDSFLELKNVKL
+231 LDFLLELKDIKL
-243 PPKENPAPN
+243 PPKENPSPD
-252 VQAAQFALQIAE
+252 VQAAKFAVEIAE
-264 NNLLADRFSA
+264 NNLLAQRFSS
-274 YGPVISGSY
+274 YSPVITGTY
-283 KYGQSLN
+283 KYGQALN
-290 IDNSLWNETNSLT
+290 IDNSLWNETSSLS
-303 VAVSIPLDGYLPWS
+303 VGVSIPLDSYLPWS
-317 QGAVAI
+317 SSAVSI
-323 NSKKQA
+323 NSKKESLE
-329 VDSARLKLEDAE
+329 SAKLNLEDAE

>member
-1 MKQKQIL
+1 MKLKQIL
-8 FLVIL
+8 FLFIL
-13 FLSFSKNVFS
+13 FSVFSWNVFS
-23 AENEKPQE
+23 AENGELSK
-31 NLTKEEKILTL
+31 EKILTL
-42 EDCVSLA
+42 EECISLA
-49 KENNLSIKVEQN
+49 KENNLSIKVHKN

-76 VSPSIKGEASFL
+76 VSPSIKGDAAFQ
-88 DDFSKNTESF
+88 DDFTNKTESF
-98 SVSGS
+98 SISGS

-138 MSVWKTFYGL
+138 MSVWKTFYDL

-153 YLSFQSQNLLT
+153 YFSFQSQNLLT

-184 DVMTSRV
+184 DVMSSRV
-191 NYEQK
+191 SYEQK
-196 KPTVEEARIG
+196 KPVLEEARID
-206 LVNDMEL
+206 LTNNLEL
-213 FKQIIGVPF
+213 FKNIIGVDF
-222 DEEIKLSGS
+222 DDEIKLDGS
-231 LDSFLELKNVKL
+231 LDFLLELKDIKL
-243 PPKENPAPN
+243 PPKENPSPD
-252 VQAAQFALQIAE
+252 VQAAKFAVEIAE
-264 NNLLADRFSA
+264 NNLLAQRFSS
-274 YGPVISGSY
+274 YSPVITGTY
-283 KYGQSLN
+283 KYGQTLN
-290 IDNSLWNETNSLT
+290 IDNSLWNETSSLS
-303 VAVSIPLDGYLPWS
+303 VGVSIPLDSYLPWS
-317 QGAVAI
+317 SSAVSI
-323 NSKKQA
+323 NSKKESLE
-329 VDSARLKLEDAE
+329 SAKLNLEDAE

>member
-1 MKQKQIL
+1 MKLKQIL
-8 FLVIL
+8 FLFIL
-13 FLSFSKNVFS
+13 FSVFSWNVFS
-23 AENEKPQE
+23 AENDELSK
-31 NLTKEEKILTL
+31 EKILTL
-42 EDCVSLA
+42 EECISLA
-49 KENNLSIKVEQN
+49 KENNLSIKVQKN

-76 VSPSIKGEASFL
+76 VSPSIKGEAAFQ
-88 DDFSKNTESF
+88 DDFINKTESF
-98 SVSGS
+98 AISGS

-138 MSVWKTFYGL
+138 MSVWKTFYDL

-153 YLSFQSQNLLT
+153 YFSFQSQNLLT

-184 DVMTSRV
+184 DVMSSRV
-191 NYEQK
+191 SYEQK
-196 KPTVEEARIG
+196 KPVLEEARID
-206 LVNDMEL
+206 LTNNLEL
-213 FKQIIGVPF
+213 FKNIIGVDF
-222 DEEIKLSGS
+222 DDEIKLDGS
-231 LDSFLELKNVKL
+231 LDFLLELKDIKL
-243 PPKENPAPN
+243 PPKENPSPD
-252 VQAAQFALQIAE
+252 VQAAKFAVEIAE
-264 NNLLADRFSA
+264 NNLLAQRFSS
-274 YGPVISGSY
+274 YSPVITGTY
-283 KYGQSLN
+283 KYGQALN
-290 IDNSLWNETNSLT
+290 IDNSLWNEISSLS
-303 VAVSIPLDGYLPWS
+303 VGVSIPLDSYLPWS
-317 QGAVAI
+317 SNAVSI
-323 NSKKQA
+323 NSKKESLE
-329 VDSARLKLEDAE
+329 SAKLNLEDAE

>member
-1 MKQKQIL
+1 MKLKQIL
-8 FLVIL
+8 FLFIL
-13 FLSFSKNVFS
+13 FSVFSWNVFS
-23 AENEKPQE
+23 AENGELSK
-31 NLTKEEKILTL
+31 EKILTL
-42 EDCVSLA
+42 EECISLA
-49 KENNLSIKVEQN
+49 KENNLSIKVHKN

-76 VSPSIKGEASFL
+76 VSPSIKGDAAFQ
-88 DDFSKNTESF
+88 DDFINKTESF
-98 SVSGS
+98 AISGS

-138 MSVWKTFYGL
+138 MSVWKTFYDL

-153 YLSFQSQNLLT
+153 YFSFQSQNLLT

-184 DVMTSRV
+184 DVMSSRV
-191 NYEQK
+191 SYEQK
-196 KPTVEEARIG
+196 KPVLEEARID
-206 LVNDMEL
+206 LTNNLEL
-213 FKQIIGVPF
+213 FKNIIGVDF
-222 DEEIKLSGS
+222 DDEIKLDGS
-231 LDSFLELKNVKL
+231 LDFLLELKDIKL
-243 PPKENPAPN
+243 PPKENPSPD
-252 VQAAQFALQIAE
+252 VQAAKFAVEIAE
-264 NNLLADRFSA
+264 NNLLAQRFSS
-274 YGPVISGSY
+274 YSPVITGTY
-283 KYGQSLN
+283 KYGQALN
-290 IDNSLWNETNSLT
+290 IDNSLWNETSSLS
-303 VAVSIPLDGYLPWS
+303 VGVSIPLDSYLPWS
-317 QGAVAI
+317 SSAVSI
-323 NSKKQA
+323 NSKKESLE
-329 VDSARLKLEDAE
+329 SAKLNLEDAE

>member
-1 MKQKQIL
+1 MKLKQIL
-8 FLVIL
+8 FLFIL
-13 FLSFSKNVFS
+13 FSVFSWNVFS
-23 AENEKPQE
+23 AENDELSK
-31 NLTKEEKILTL
+31 EKILTL
-42 EDCVSLA
+42 EECISLA
-49 KENNLSIKVEQN
+49 KENNLSIKVHKN

-76 VSPSIKGEASFL
+76 ISPSIKGEAAFQ
-88 DDFSKNTESF
+88 DDFINKTESF
-98 SVSGS
+98 AISGS

-138 MSVWKTFYGL
+138 MSVWKTFYDL

-153 YLSFQSQNLLT
+153 YFSFQSQNLLT

-184 DVMTSRV
+184 DVMSSRV
-191 NYEQK
+191 SYEQK
-196 KPTVEEARIG
+196 KPVLEEARID
-206 LVNDMEL
+206 LTNNLEL
-213 FKQIIGVPF
+213 FKNIIGVDF
-222 DEEIKLSGS
+222 DDEIKLDGS
-231 LDSFLELKNVKL
+231 LDFLLELKDIKL
-243 PPKENPAPN
+243 PPKENPSPD
-252 VQAAQFALQIAE
+252 VQAAKFAVEIAE
-264 NNLLADRFSA
+264 NNLLAQRFSS
-274 YGPVISGSY
+274 YSPVITGTY
-283 KYGQSLN
+283 KYGQALN
-290 IDNSLWNETNSLT
+290 IDNSLWNETSSLS
-303 VAVSIPLDGYLPWS
+303 VGVSIPLDSYLPWS
-317 QGAVAI
+317 SSAVSI
-323 NSKKQA
+323 NSKKESLE
-329 VDSARLKLEDAE
+329 SAKLNLEDAE

>member
-1 MKQKQIL
+1 MKLKQIL
-8 FLVIL
+8 FLFIL
-13 FLSFSKNVFS
+13 FSVFSWNVFS
-23 AENEKPQE
+23 AENGELSK
-31 NLTKEEKILTL
+31 EKILTL
-42 EDCVSLA
+42 EECISLA
-49 KENNLSIKVEQN
+49 KENNLSIKVQKN

-76 VSPSIKGEASFL
+76 VSPSIKGDAAFQ
-88 DDFSKNTESF
+88 DDFINKTESF
-98 SVSGS
+98 AISGS

-138 MSVWKTFYGL
+138 MSVWKTFYDL

-153 YLSFQSQNLLT
+153 YFSFQSQNLLT

-184 DVMTSRV
+184 DVMSSRV
-191 NYEQK
+191 SYEQK
-196 KPTVEEARIG
+196 KPVLEEARID
-206 LVNDMEL
+206 LTNNLEL
-213 FKQIIGVPF
+213 FKNIIGVDF
-222 DEEIKLSGS
+222 DDEIKLDGS
-231 LDSFLELKNVKL
+231 LDFLLELKDIKL
-243 PPKENPAPN
+243 PPKENPSPD
-252 VQAAQFALQIAE
+252 VQAAKFAVEIAE
-264 NNLLADRFSA
+264 NNLLAQRFSS
-274 YGPVISGSY
+274 YSPVITGTY
-283 KYGQSLN
+283 KYGQTLN
-290 IDNSLWNETNSLT
+290 IDNSLWNETSSLS
-303 VAVSIPLDGYLPWS
+303 VGVSIPLDSYLPWS
-317 QGAVAI
+317 SSAVSI
-323 NSKKQA
+323 NSKKESLE
-329 VDSARLKLEDAE
+329 SAKLNLEDAE
-341 KSIRVNTENA
+341 NSIRVNTENA

>member
-1 MKQKQIL
+1 MKLKQIL
-8 FLVIL
+8 FLFI
-13 FLSFSKNVFS
+13 FFSVFSWNVFS
-23 AENEKPQE
+23 AENDELSK
-31 NLTKEEKILTL
+31 EKILTL
-42 EDCVSLA
+42 EECISLA
-49 KENNLSIKVEQN
+49 KENNLSIKVHKN

-76 VSPSIKGEASFL
+76 VSPSIKGDAAFQ
-88 DDFSKNTESF
+88 DDFTNKTESF
-98 SVSGS
+98 SISGS

-138 MSVWKTFYGL
+138 MSVWKTFYDL

-153 YLSFQSQNLLT
+153 YFSFQSQNLLT

-184 DVMTSRV
+184 DVMSSRV
-191 NYEQK
+191 SYEQK
-196 KPTVEEARIG
+196 KPVLEEARID
-206 LVNDMEL
+206 LTNNLEL
-213 FKQIIGVPF
+213 FKNIIGVDF
-222 DEEIKLSGS
+222 DDEIKLDGS
-231 LDSFLELKNVKL
+231 LDFLLELKDIKL
-243 PPKENPAPN
+243 PPKEKPSPD
-252 VQAAQFALQIAE
+252 VQAAKFAVEIAE
-264 NNLLADRFSA
+264 NNLLAQRFSS
-274 YGPVISGSY
+274 YSPVITGTY
-283 KYGQSLN
+283 KYGQTLN
-290 IDNSLWNETNSLT
+290 IDNSLWNETSFLS
-303 VAVSIPLDGYLPWS
+303 VGVSIPLDSYLPWS
-317 QGAVAI
+317 SSAVSI
-323 NSKKQA
+323 NSKKESLE
-329 VDSARLKLEDAE
+329 SAKLNLEDAE

>member
-1 MKQKQIL
+1 MKLKQIL
-8 FLVIL
+8 FLFIL
-13 FLSFSKNVFS
+13 FSVFSWNVFS
-23 AENEKPQE
+23 AENDELSK
-31 NLTKEEKILTL
+31 EKILTL
-42 EDCVSLA
+42 EECISLA
-49 KENNLSIKVEQN
+49 KENNLSIKVQKN

-76 VSPSIKGEASFL
+76 VSPSIKGDALFQ
-88 DDFSKNTESF
+88 DDFTNKTTESF
-98 SVSGS
+98 SISGS

-138 MSVWKTFYGL
+138 MSVWKTFYDL

-153 YLSFQSQNLLT
+153 YFSFQSQNLLT

-184 DVMTSRV
+184 DVMSSRV
-191 NYEQK
+191 SYEQK
-196 KPTVEEARIG
+196 KPVLEEARID
-206 LVNDMEL
+206 LTNNLEL
-213 FKQIIGVPF
+213 FKNIIGVDF
-222 DEEIKLSGS
+222 DDEIKLDGS
-231 LDSFLELKNVKL
+231 LDFLLELKDIKL
-243 PPKENPAPN
+243 PPKENPSPD
-252 VQAAQFALQIAE
+252 VQAAKFAVEIAE
-264 NNLLADRFSA
+264 NNLLAQRFSS
-274 YGPVISGSY
+274 YSPVITGTY
-283 KYGQSLN
+283 KDGQALN
-290 IDNSLWNETNSLT
+290 IDNSLWNETSSLS
-303 VAVSIPLDGYLPWS
+303 VGVSIPLDSYLPWS
-317 QGAVAI
+317 SSAVSI
-323 NSKKQA
+323 NSKKESLE
-329 VDSARLKLEDAE
+329 SAKLNLEDAE

>member
-1 MKQKQIL
+1 MKLKQIL
-8 FLVIL
+8 FLFIL
-13 FLSFSKNVFS
+13 FSVFSWNVFS
-23 AENEKPQE
+23 AENGELSK
-31 NLTKEEKILTL
+31 EKILTL
-42 EDCVSLA
+42 EECISLA
-49 KENNLSIKVEQN
+49 KENNLSIKVQKN

-76 VSPSIKGEASFL
+76 VSPSIKGDAAFQ
-88 DDFSKNTESF
+88 DDFTNKTESF
-98 SVSGS
+98 SISGS

-138 MSVWKTFYGL
+138 MSVWKTFYDL

-153 YLSFQSQNLLT
+153 YFSFQSQNLLT

-184 DVMTSRV
+184 DVMSSRV
-191 NYEQK
+191 SYEQK
-196 KPTVEEARIG
+196 KPLLEEARID
-206 LVNDMEL
+206 LTNNLEL
-213 FKQIIGVPF
+213 FKNIIGVDF
-222 DEEIKLSGS
+222 DDEIKLDGS
-231 LDSFLELKNVKL
+231 LDFLLELKDIKL
-243 PPKENPAPN
+243 PPKENPSPD
-252 VQAAQFALQIAE
+252 VQAAKFAVEIAE
-264 NNLLADRFSA
+264 NNLLAQRFSS
-274 YGPVISGSY
+274 YSPVITGTY
-283 KYGQSLN
+283 KYGQALN
-290 IDNSLWNETNSLT
+290 IDNSLWNETSSLS
-303 VAVSIPLDGYLPWS
+303 VGVSIPLDSYLPWS
-317 QGAVAI
+317 SSAVSI
-323 NSKKQA
+323 NSKKESLE
-329 VDSARLKLEDAE
+329 SAKLNLEDAE

>member
-1 MKQKQIL
+1 MKLKQIL
-8 FLVIL
+8 FLFI
-13 FLSFSKNVFS
+13 FFSVFSWNVFS
-23 AENEKPQE
+23 AENGELSK
-31 NLTKEEKILTL
+31 EKILTL
-42 EDCVSLA
+42 EECISLA
-49 KENNLSIKVEQN
+49 KENNLSIKVHKN

-76 VSPSIKGEASFL
+76 VSPSIKGDAAFQ
-88 DDFSKNTESF
+88 DDFTNKTESF
-98 SVSGS
+98 AISGS

-138 MSVWKTFYGL
+138 MSVWKTFYDL

-153 YLSFQSQNLLT
+153 YFSFQSQNLLT

-184 DVMTSRV
+184 DVMSSRV
-191 NYEQK
+191 SYEQK
-196 KPTVEEARIG
+196 KPVLEEARID
-206 LVNDMEL
+206 LTNNLEL
-213 FKQIIGVPF
+213 FKNIIGVDF
-222 DEEIKLSGS
+222 DDEIKLDGS
-231 LDSFLELKNVKL
+231 LDFLLELKDIKL
-243 PPKENPAPN
+243 PPKENPSPD
-252 VQAAQFALQIAE
+252 VQAAKFAVEIAE
-264 NNLLADRFSA
+264 NNLLAQRFSS
-274 YGPVISGSY
+274 YSPVITGTY
-283 KYGQSLN
+283 KYGQALN
-290 IDNSLWNETNSLT
+290 IDNSLWNETSSLS
-303 VAVSIPLDGYLPWS
+303 VGVSIPLDSYLPWS
-317 QGAVAI
+317 SSAVSI
-323 NSKKQA
+323 NSKKESLE
-329 VDSARLKLEDAE
+329 SAKLNLEDAE

>member
-1 MKQKQIL
+1 MKLKQIL
-8 FLVIL
+8 FLFIL
-13 FLSFSKNVFS
+13 FSIFSWNVFS
-23 AENEKPQE
+23 AENDELSK
-31 NLTKEEKILTL
+31 EKILTL
-42 EDCVSLA
+42 EECISLA
-49 KENNLSIKVEQN
+49 KENNLSIKVQKN

-76 VSPSIKGEASFL
+76 VSPSIKGEAAFQ
-88 DDFSKNTESF
+88 DDFINKTESF
-98 SVSGS
+98 AISGS

-138 MSVWKTFYGL
+138 MSVWKTFYDL

-153 YLSFQSQNLLT
+153 YFSFQSQNLLT

-184 DVMTSRV
+184 DVMSSRV
-191 NYEQK
+191 SYEQK
-196 KPTVEEARIG
+196 KPVLEEARID
-206 LVNDMEL
+206 LTNNLEL
-213 FKQIIGVPF
+213 FKNIIGVDF
-222 DEEIKLSGS
+222 DDEIKLDGS
-231 LDSFLELKNVKL
+231 LDFLLELKDIKL
-243 PPKENPAPN
+243 PPKENPSPD
-252 VQAAQFALQIAE
+252 VQAAKFAVEIAE
-264 NNLLADRFSA
+264 NNLLAQRFSS
-274 YGPVISGSY
+274 YSPVITGTY
-283 KYGQSLN
+283 KYGQALN
-290 IDNSLWNETNSLT
+290 IDNSLWNETSSLS
-303 VAVSIPLDGYLPWS
+303 VGVSIPLDSYLPWS
-317 QGAVAI
+317 SSAVSI
-323 NSKKQA
+323 NSKKKSLE
-329 VDSARLKLEDAE
+329 SAKLNLEDAE
-341 KSIRVNTENA
+341 NSIRVNTENA

>member
-1 MKQKQIL
+1 MKLKQIL
-8 FLVIL
+8 FLFIL
-13 FLSFSKNVFS
+13 FSVFSWNVFS
-23 AENEKPQE
+23 AENSELSK
-31 NLTKEEKILTL
+31 EKILTL
-42 EDCVSLA
+42 EECISLA
-49 KENNLSIKVEQN
+49 KENNLSIKVHKN

-76 VSPSIKGEASFL
+76 VSPSIKGDAAFQ
-88 DDFSKNTESF
+88 DDFINKTESF
-98 SVSGS
+98 AISGS

-138 MSVWKTFYGL
+138 MSVWKTFYDL

-153 YLSFQSQNLLT
+153 YFSFQSQNLLT

-184 DVMTSRV
+184 DVMSSRV
-191 NYEQK
+191 SYEQK
-196 KPTVEEARIG
+196 KPVLEEARID
-206 LVNDMEL
+206 LTNNLEL
-213 FKQIIGVPF
+213 FKNIIGVDF
-222 DEEIKLSGS
+222 DDEIKLDGS
-231 LDSFLELKNVKL
+231 LDFLLELKDIKL
-243 PPKENPAPN
+243 PPKENPSPD
-252 VQAAQFALQIAE
+252 VQAAKFAVEIAE
-264 NNLLADRFSA
+264 NNLLAQRFSS
-274 YGPVISGSY
+274 YSPVITGTY
-283 KYGQSLN
+283 KYGQTLN
-290 IDNSLWNETNSLT
+290 IDNSLWNETSSLS
-303 VAVSIPLDGYLPWS
+303 VGVSIPLDSYLPWS
-317 QGAVAI
+317 SSAVSI
-323 NSKKQA
+323 NSKKESLE
-329 VDSARLKLEDAE
+329 SAKLNLEDAE